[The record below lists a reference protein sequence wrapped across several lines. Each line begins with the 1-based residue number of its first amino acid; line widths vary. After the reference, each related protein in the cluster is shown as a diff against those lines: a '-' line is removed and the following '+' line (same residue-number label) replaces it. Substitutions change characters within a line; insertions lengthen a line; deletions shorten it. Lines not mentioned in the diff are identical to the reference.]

1 MIARRRMESASVDAA
16 EAVTHVQNEEIN
28 EKTSSDMSGTL
39 PVNGS
44 ELAAAP
50 APALATQPESSSSTV
65 EQQGQ
70 TEKSDG
76 DGDDSDSSASRKR
89 KADEEAHARLCGI
102 CNKNEGKYKCPRCS
116 LR

>member
-1 MIARRRMESASVDAA
+1 MESASVDVA
-16 EAVTHVQNEEIN
+16 EAVTRVQNEEIN

-50 APALATQPESSSSTV
+50 APAPATQTESSSSTV
-65 EQQGQ
+65 ERQGQ
-70 TEKSDG
+70 TEKSDGDG

-89 KADEEAHARLCGI
+89 KADEDAHARLCGI